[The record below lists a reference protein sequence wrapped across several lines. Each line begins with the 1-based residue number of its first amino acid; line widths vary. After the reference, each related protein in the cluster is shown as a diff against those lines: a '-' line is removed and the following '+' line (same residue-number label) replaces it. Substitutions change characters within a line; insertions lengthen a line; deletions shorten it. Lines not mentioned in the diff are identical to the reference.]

1 MKKLFSVL
9 ILVVIFLPGQVMA
22 QGEGESNA
30 EWLLFA
36 IAGFLVFT
44 IIVLGAI
51 IFSLSSLQNAINQ
64 DRVADLRKSGVEVP
78 ETESWLSTMYQ
89 KLWAVKPMEEES
101 DILMDHDYDGI
112 RELDNHLPPW
122 WKYLFY
128 FTIVFAVVYMVSYH
142 LLGTSPLQIEEYN
155 MEMAAAEQA
164 AAVRKANMVE
174 EGFDEA
180 DIAFTDD
187 PEVLARGKKTFDMQ
201 CAACHRVDGGG
212 SIGPNL
218 TDEYW
223 IHGGSVSAIYNT
235 IKVGVPNKGMISWEA
250 SLSPAQMLEVSSYIL
265 TMAGSNP
272 ENPKAPQGDKE
283 VTIAGDAGS

>member
-223 IHGGSVSAIYNT
+223 IHGGSMGAIYNT
-235 IKVGVPNKGMISWEA
+235 IKVGVPDKGMISWES

-265 TMAGSNP
+265 TMVGTNP
-272 ENPKAPQGDKE
+272 ENPKAPQGDKVE
-283 VTIAGDAGS
+283 AVAGDAGS

>member
-187 PEVLARGKKTFDMQ
+187 PEALARGKKTFDMQ

-223 IHGGSVSAIYNT
+223 IHGGSMSAIYNT
-235 IKVGVPNKGMISWEA
+235 IKVGVPDKGMISWES

-265 TMAGSNP
+265 TMVGTNP
-272 ENPKAPQGDKE
+272 ENPKAPQGDKVE
-283 VTIAGDAGS
+283 AVAGDAGS